1 MQALAGLNALMALV
15 DRLSGLLARFAMGL
29 VVVLVGAMLYEVVS
43 RRIFNSPTIW
53 AFDFSYMVNGT
64 IFLGAAGYALLQ
76 NEHIR
81 IDFFS
86 ARLSLRTQHAV
97 NAIFYV
103 FLFLPTM
110 FLICQS
116 AFGDAYEALVT
127 GQVERVSPWAPLVWP
142 YYTAVCVGLC
152 GLFAQSVV
160 QTIRHLIGI
169 AHPTTLALVAM
180 NQGGE

>member
-1 MQALAGLNALMALV
+1 MQALAGLNALMGLV
-15 DRLSGLLARFAMGL
+15 DRLSGLLARIAMGL
-29 VVVLVGAMLYEVVS
+29 VVVLVGAMLYEVIS

-64 IFLGAAGYALLQ
+64 IFLGAAAYALLQ

-86 ARLSLRTQHAV
+86 ARLSLRAQHAI

-110 FLICQS
+110 FIICQA

-142 YYTAVCVGLC
+142 YYTAVCVGLF

-160 QTIRHLIGI
+160 QAIRHLIGI
-169 AHPTTLALVAM
+169 TQPTPLALVAM
-180 NQGGE
+180 DQGGE

>member
-1 MQALAGLNALMALV
+1 
-15 DRLSGLLARFAMGL
+15 MGL
-29 VVVLVGAMLYEVVS
+29 VIVLVGAMLYEVVS
-43 RRIFNSPTIW
+43 RRIFDSPTIW

-86 ARLSLRTQHAV
+86 ARLSLRAQHAV
-97 NAIFYV
+97 NAIFYI
-103 FLFLPTM
+103 FLFLPVM
-110 FLICQS
+110 FIICQA

-127 GQVERVSPWAPLVWP
+127 GQVERVSPWAPVVWP

-152 GLFAQSVV
+152 VLFAQSVV
-160 QTIRHLIGI
+160 QAIRHLIGI

-180 NQGGE
+180 DQGGE

>member
-180 NQGGE
+180 DQGGE